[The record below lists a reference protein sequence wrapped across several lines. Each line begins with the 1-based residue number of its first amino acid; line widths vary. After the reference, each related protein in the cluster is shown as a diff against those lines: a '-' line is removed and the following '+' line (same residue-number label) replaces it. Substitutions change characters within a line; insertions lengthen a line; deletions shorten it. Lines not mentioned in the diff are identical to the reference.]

1 MPKHA
6 TRLLEK
12 SYIAENT
19 LEVVLE
25 KPQEMTFLA
34 GQNINIK
41 LPHLSFE
48 DKKGARRTFTIS
60 SAPQHE
66 HLTLTM
72 RMTGSGFKKTM
83 EQLPIGTEL
92 EFMGPNGRFYLYEH
106 IKDAVIIAAGIG
118 ITPFKSMLQDA
129 IATSRSLHVD
139 LLYSN
144 KTLAGSTFH
153 NMFVEMTE
161 NSDVALNYVPTI
173 TGNEKSWQG
182 DTGRVNMQL
191 LQQKVPDY
199 REKDFLF
206 CGPPRMVDDT
216 NTMLLADGISEE
228 KIHSEVFWGY

>member
-6 TRLLEK
+6 TQLLEK
-12 SYIAENT
+12 SYVAENT
-19 LEVVLE
+19 LEIVLK
-25 KPQEMTFLA
+25 KPQGMTFLA

-41 LPHLSFE
+41 LPHLLFE

-72 RMTGSGFKKTM
+72 RMTGSGFKKTL

-118 ITPFKSMLQDA
+118 ITPFKSMLQEA
-129 IATSRSLHVD
+129 VATSRPLHVD
-139 LLYSN
+139 LFYSN
-144 KTLAGSTFH
+144 KTLASSAFH
-153 NMFVEMTE
+153 NLFLEISENTE
-161 NSDVALNYVPTI
+161 LDLNYVPSLTAKE
-173 TGNEKSWQG
+173 NSWQG
-182 DTGRVNMQL
+182 DTGRVNMEL

-199 REKDFLF
+199 RKKEFLF
-206 CGPPRMVDDT
+206 CGPPEMVNDT
-216 NTMLLADGISEE
+216 KAMLLNDGISEE
-228 KIHSEVFWGY
+228 KVHFEAFWGY